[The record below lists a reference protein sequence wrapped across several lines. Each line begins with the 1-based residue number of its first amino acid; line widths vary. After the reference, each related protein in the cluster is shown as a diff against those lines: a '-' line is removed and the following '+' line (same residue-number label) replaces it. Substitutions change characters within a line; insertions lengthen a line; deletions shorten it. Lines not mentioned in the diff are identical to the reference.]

1 MTHQAHNPPAIA
13 QAMEILIEDNSEYMT
28 DILERSG
35 ADDPETRPVKAA
47 PLEDGD
53 SSSAIV
59 VHDNHDNLYLI
70 NVSATPGGAR
80 PPKRTRGG

>member
-1 MTHQAHNPPAIA
+1 MTRHVHNPAAVA

-35 ADDPETRPVKAA
+35 ADDPQTRPVKAA

-59 VHDNHDNLYLI
+59 VHDNHENLYLVS
-70 NVSATPGGAR
+70 VSATPGGAR
-80 PPKRTRGG
+80 PPKRTLGG